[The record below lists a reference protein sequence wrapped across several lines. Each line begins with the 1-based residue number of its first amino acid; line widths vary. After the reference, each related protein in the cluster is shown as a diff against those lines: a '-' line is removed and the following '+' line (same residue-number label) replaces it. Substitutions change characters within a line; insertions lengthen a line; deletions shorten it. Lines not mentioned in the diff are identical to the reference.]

1 MEILIGGDKRVKE
14 TLRRFWKSLLEKID
28 DKINQYLNKSNGK
41 KSIVDADDD
50 TVVNFFAM
58 ILKKVINRALMGAE
72 YDVVSDSALVEPLQE
87 LCANLN
93 ENAYRIAGYML
104 GAKPYAECWCVPSFI
119 TVGGQQKL
127 IHSYLDGSRVRIT
140 GIKEDEQINE
150 CYMILNA
157 TKRRD
162 KEYFLCRKHTLDD
175 NGNLTISYFVADSEA
190 REVSSTIIPEW
201 DSLVQTEVTYPGV
214 NHIGF
219 GRYKSPVQAFNDS
232 VYGVPLNYNCGLIE
246 TQLKKAVEN
255 IEFEMKASKKMLFP
269 DWSIVRREDKNG
281 NPIGMY
287 SIDEHIFPIRKK
299 PNENGSLIDE
309 YCPAVRG
316 SEYEAHLTSLLE
328 RYQSLMGVTE
338 LITHSGATAGATAT
352 EIRMLNMDNLSLE
365 QSIKKA
371 IRKGNIETLEADGI
385 YLGIARDLWTYDEDY
400 TDIYVDADKE
410 LEKYIRMYE
419 TGAIEL
425 SDLVRYWNPTFT
437 EEQIKEKV
445 MAINEAKANNTQ
457 KSIEELLN
465 I

>member
-1 MEILIGGDKRVKE
+1 MEIFIGGDKRVKE
-14 TLRRFWKSLLEKID
+14 TLQRFWKNLLEKID
-28 DKINQYLNKSNGK
+28 NKINQYLNKSNGK

-50 TVVNFFAM
+50 TVVNFFTM

-72 YDVVSDSALVEPLQE
+72 YDVVSDSTLVEPLQE
-87 LCANLN
+87 LCANIN
-93 ENAYRIAGYML
+93 DNAYRIAGYML

-140 GIKEDEQINE
+140 SIKEDEQINE
-150 CYMILNA
+150 CYMILNV
-157 TKRRD
+157 TKRRN
-162 KEYFLCRKHTLDD
+162 KEYFLCRKHILDD
-175 NGNLTISYFVADSEA
+175 NGNLTISYFVADGEA
-190 REVSSTIIPEW
+190 RETNSSVLPEW
-201 DSLVQTEVTYPGV
+201 DSLVKTEVKYPGV

-246 TQLKKAVEN
+246 EQLKKAVED
-255 IEFEMKASKKMLFP
+255 IEKEMKLSGKKLFA
-269 DWSIVRREDKNG
+269 DRNLLKRYEDEGYKVVE
-281 NPIGMY
+281 
-287 SIDEHIFPIRKK
+287 DIFPAKVNPGDSVKQMIA
-299 PNENGSLIDE
+299 E
-309 YCPAVRG
+309 YCPAIRG

-328 RYQSLMGVTE
+328 RYQSLMGVAE
-338 LITHSGATAGATAT
+338 LITHNGTTNGATAT

-371 IRKGNIETLEADGI
+371 IRKGNVETLEADGI

-410 LEKYIRMYE
+410 LDKYIKMYE

-437 EEQIKEKV
+437 EEQIEEKV
-445 MAINEAKANNTQ
+445 MAINEAKTSNTQ

>member
-1 MEILIGGDKRVKE
+1 MKE
-14 TLRRFWKSLLEKID
+14 TIQRFWRNLLEKIND
-28 DKINQYLNKSNGK
+28 NINQYLNKNSGK
-41 KSIVDADDD
+41 KATVDADDD

-72 YDVVSDSALVEPLQE
+72 YDVVSDSVQTAPLQE
-87 LCANLN
+87 LCDNLK
-93 ENAYRIAGYML
+93 ENIYRVAGYML
-104 GAKPYAECWCVPSFI
+104 GSKPHAECWCVPSFI

-140 GIKEDEQINE
+140 AVKEDGRISE
-150 CYMILNA
+150 CYMILNV
-157 TKRRD
+157 TKRKN

-175 NGNLTISYFVADSEA
+175 NGNLTISYFVADAEA
-190 REVSSTIIPEW
+190 REINSSVLPEW
-201 DSLVQTEVTYPGV
+201 DNLMQTEITYPSV

-219 GRYKSPVQAFNDS
+219 GRYKSPVQAFNDN

-246 TQLKKAVEN
+246 SQLKNAVEN
-255 IEFEMKASKKMLFP
+255 IEYEMKASKKMLFP
-269 DWSIVRREDKNG
+269 DWSIVRKEDKDG

-287 SIDEHIFPIRKK
+287 QISEYIFPIKK
-299 PNENGSLIDE
+299 KTGENGSLIDE
-309 YCPAVRG
+309 YCPDIRG

-328 RYQSLMGVTE
+328 RYQNAMGVTE
-338 LITHSGATAGATAT
+338 LITHTNTTSGATAT
-352 EIRMLNMDNLSLE
+352 EIKMLNTDNLSLE
-365 QSIKKA
+365 QAIKKA

-410 LEKYIRMYE
+410 LEKYIKMYE

-425 SDLVRYWNPTFT
+425 EDLVRYWNPTFT
-437 EEQIKEKV
+437 EKQIKEKV
-445 MAINEAKANNTQ
+445 AAINKAKENNTQ

-465 I
+465 V